1 MTEMREILPP
11 HDLLDILKDEL
22 EIKSDSKLAKELNIT
37 KPNLSKIRHG
47 KMKVTALHILRIYD
61 ATGWS
66 IEKIRGYLPGSSIE
80 E

>member
-11 HDLLDILKDEL
+11 HDLLDILK
-22 EIKSDSKLAKELNIT
+22 
-37 KPNLSKIRHG
+37 
-47 KMKVTALHILRIYD
+47 IYD

>member
-1 MTEMREILPP
+1 MKTE

-22 EIKSDSKLAKELNIT
+22 DLKSDADLAEELGLAK
-37 KPNLSKIRHG
+37 PVLSKIRHG
-47 KMKVTALHILRIYD
+47 KVKISAGHILKIYD